1 MGNTENTTRL
11 IVRIVVSLSLLA
23 AGLFVLIARPD
34 SSPELEKAAFTW
46 IGLTVGY
53 WMR

>member
-1 MGNTENTTRL
+1 MGENTTRL
-11 IVRIVVSLSLLA
+11 IVRIAISLALMG
-23 AGLFVLIARPD
+23 AGLFILIVKTD